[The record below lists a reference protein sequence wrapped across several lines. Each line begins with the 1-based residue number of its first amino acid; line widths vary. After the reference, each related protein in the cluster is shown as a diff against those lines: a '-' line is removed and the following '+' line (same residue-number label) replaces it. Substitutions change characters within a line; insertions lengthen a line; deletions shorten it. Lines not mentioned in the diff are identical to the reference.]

1 MKTAACAALSALT
14 LTACASTPAPA
25 GFDPAA
31 AAFTG
36 YVRFADG
43 EFQLY
48 ERLAQVR
55 MPFARPCV
63 SGVLPRNA
71 QEAAEQDLSGQ
82 KVTLTGRAVV
92 WPAGEVGLKHEGSTV
107 RNLCGGDHV
116 ILARTVSVIR

>member
-1 MKTAACAALSALT
+1 MKTAAFAVLSVLT
-14 LTACASTPAPA
+14 LGACASSPPAA
-25 GFDPAA
+25 IDPAA
-31 AAFTG
+31 TTFTG

-71 QEAAEQDLSGQ
+71 QEAAEGDLSGQ
-82 KVTLTGRAVV
+82 KVTLTGRAVA
-92 WPAGEVGLKHEGSTV
+92 WPADEVGLKHEGSTV